1 MNELLPR
8 DRMNCGMAAIVCSS
22 FQFALL
28 GIVSAIL
35 FIVTVA
41 RIFLGEP
48 LLPTAIPLP
57 ELWLSVERRSG
68 LRRADQSHSKR

>member
-1 MNELLPR
+1 
-8 DRMNCGMAAIVCSS
+8 MAASVFGDCSS

-35 FIVTVA
+35 FIVIAA

-57 ELWLSVERRSG
+57 ELLLSVLVVTFIGWIWALWRES
-68 LRRADQSHSKR
+68 